1 MTHAPDAPS
10 VPDAPDT
17 GLAAERTV
25 LAWNRSGLAVVV
37 CVAVLLR
44 HVWPLR
50 GTDHEVALGL
60 IGVAVIVWSLTFAA
74 LTRARGTRGPSAS
87 NAEPVF
93 RLITAGTLLLAVVGV
108 VASFAAP

>member
-1 MTHAPDAPS
+1 MASSPTPPE
-10 VPDAPDT
+10 V

-44 HVWPLR
+44 HVWPLQ
-50 GTDHEVALGL
+50 GTDHAVALGL
-60 IGVAVIVWSLTFAA
+60 IGAAVIVWSIVFTVLARP
-74 LTRARGTRGPSAS
+74 RAKRGSSVSHG
-87 NAEPVF
+87 EDFF

-108 VASFAAP
+108 VAAFAAP

>member
-1 MTHAPDAPS
+1 MTDPPDPPDA
-10 VPDAPDT
+10 

-44 HVWPLR
+44 HVWPLQ

-60 IGVAVIVWSLTFAA
+60 IGVAVIVWSVIFAV
-74 LTRARGTRGPSAS
+74 LTRSRGKPAPYAS
-87 NAEPVF
+87 HTETVF

>member
-1 MTHAPDAPS
+1 MSRLATSPDPPEA
-10 VPDAPDT
+10 

-44 HVWPLR
+44 HVWPLQ

-60 IGVAVIVWSLTFAA
+60 IGAAVIVWSVIFAILT
-74 LTRARGTRGPSAS
+74 LSRGKRDPSES
-87 NAEPVF
+87 HPESVF

>member
-1 MTHAPDAPS
+1 VAGSPTPPD
-10 VPDAPDT
+10 V

-60 IGVAVIVWSLTFAA
+60 IGAAVIVWSVVFTILA
-74 LTRARGTRGPSAS
+74 RARAKRDSSMSHGESF
-87 NAEPVF
+87 F

-108 VASFAAP
+108 VGSFAAP

>member
-1 MTHAPDAPS
+1 MAAPPEPAES
-10 VPDAPDT
+10 
-17 GLAAERTV
+17 GLAEERTV

-44 HVWPLR
+44 HVWPLQ

-60 IGVAVIVWSLTFAA
+60 IGAAMIVWSVIFAVLT
-74 LTRARGTRGPSAS
+74 LSRGERGPYVTHQ
-87 NAEPVF
+87 ETVF
-93 RLITAGTLLLAVVGV
+93 RLITAGTLLLAIVGV

>member
-1 MTHAPDAPS
+1 VAPMPDPPDA
-10 VPDAPDT
+10 
-17 GLAAERTV
+17 GLAEERTV

-60 IGVAVIVWSLTFAA
+60 IGAAVIVWSVIFAILT
-74 LTRARGTRGPSAS
+74 LSRRTRGPTAPH
-87 NAEPVF
+87 AEDVF
-93 RLITAGTLLLAVVGV
+93 RLITAGTLLLALVGV